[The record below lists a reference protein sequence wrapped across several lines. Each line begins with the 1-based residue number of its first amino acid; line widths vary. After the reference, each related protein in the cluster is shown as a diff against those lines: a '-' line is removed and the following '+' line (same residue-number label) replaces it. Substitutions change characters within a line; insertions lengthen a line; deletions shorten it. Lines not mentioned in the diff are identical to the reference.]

1 MKELKTMLNEALNR
15 NSSSDDA
22 LIQDC
27 LNMHEIDNIR
37 NRRSFMRDMER
48 KLQDNGWK
56 RCNLKAYM
64 PDVPGNMENCIL
76 TKGEYKI
83 AMNYYRFGV
92 IVNANILY
100 DFRDLD
106 TSVYDKMPN
115 KEATEEWFK
124 TYKNQCR

>member
-1 MKELKTMLNEALNR
+1 MKELKTVINETLKEKY
-15 NSSSDDA
+15 NSDEA

-27 LNMHEIDNIR
+27 INMHEINNIR
-37 NRRSFMRDMER
+37 NRISFMLDMEK
-48 KLQDNGWK
+48 KLQSNGWK
-56 RCNLKAYM
+56 RCNLKAWM
-64 PDVPGNMENCIL
+64 TDVPGNMENCIL

-92 IVNANILY
+92 IVNSNILY

-115 KEATEEWFK
+115 KEATNVWFE